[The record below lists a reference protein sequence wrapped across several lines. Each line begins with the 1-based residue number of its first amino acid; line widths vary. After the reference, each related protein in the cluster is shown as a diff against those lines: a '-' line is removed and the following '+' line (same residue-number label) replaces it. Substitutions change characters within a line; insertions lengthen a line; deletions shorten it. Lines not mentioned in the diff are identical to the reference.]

1 MEKYQANYHGK
12 IFTIEAQEFK
22 DEKNK
27 NIIWYYLYAWNE
39 KSIEHDYLQ
48 DNLEMA
54 KQCAFDEFNIPFDC
68 WQQINT

>member
-27 NIIWYYLYAWNE
+27 TIIWYYLYAWNE

-54 KQCAFDEFNIPFDC
+54 KQCAFDEFNIPFDY